1 MRDGSGTSKR
11 SSLERAASSR
21 SGRNTL
27 VTRRAAAGEVIVHQG
42 DDDAAMFIIQSGRVE
57 IRRAQ
62 GDQQFALGILEQG
75 DFFGEMSLLESLPR
89 SATAVALEPTVLLE
103 LGVGALLYR
112 IRRDPT
118 LAVEMLQKLSA
129 RLRTVQDKLAV
140 RDPTVVDDTV
150 DA

>member
-1 MRDGSGTSKR
+1 MVR
-11 SSLERAASSR
+11 
-21 SGRNTL
+21 
-27 VTRRAAAGEVIVHQG
+27 QG

-62 GDQQFALGILEQG
+62 GGVDIVLGVLEAG

-129 RLRTVQDKLAV
+129 RLRTLQEKLAV
-140 RDPTVVDDTV
+140 HDPAHGDDVVD
-150 DA
+150 A